1 MATLL
6 NETIV
11 NIMRDFIPNETMIF
25 DCRDPPWLNKNIKN
39 MINYKNAIYKKP
51 IHHNDSHLKLHLRYF
66 HTKTE
71 QAKKKYFENI
81 SHKLSN
87 KNLKSKKYCPKK
99 IPCIFP
105 IYYND
110 KFVPDIKK

>member
-1 MATLL
+1 
-6 NETIV
+6 
-11 NIMRDFIPNETMIF
+11 
-25 DCRDPPWLNKNIKN
+25 
-39 MINYKNAIYKKP
+39 MINYKNAIYKKL
-51 IHHNDSHLKLHLRYF
+51 IRHNESHLKLHLRYF
-66 HTKTE
+66 HTKTK
-71 QAKKKYFENI
+71 QAKNKYFENI